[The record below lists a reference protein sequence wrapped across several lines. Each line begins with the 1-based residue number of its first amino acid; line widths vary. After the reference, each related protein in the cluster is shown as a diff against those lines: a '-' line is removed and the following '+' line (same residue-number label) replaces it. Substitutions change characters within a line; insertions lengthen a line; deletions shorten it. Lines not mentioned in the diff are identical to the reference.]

1 MFQLVITSLKTLV
14 VLVAATTASQGSA
27 RPLDIPVN
35 TVQMPEAPALS
46 LTTDTR
52 LPTLKE

>member
-27 RPLDIPVN
+27 RPVDIPVS

-46 LTTDTR
+46 LTTDRR
-52 LPTLKE
+52 LPKLKE